1 MSQQL
6 RFMRSSRGS
15 WAFLLWPFV
24 VFLLSDRGRLN
35 ADTKY
40 DLTVAPRRLI
50 NASLS
55 TWDEVSHG
63 GWVLQQHAGYLWPTG
78 PFFAITDALPDWVQQ
93 RLWVALIIV
102 AGGIGARWAARTIG
116 MTPAAATLAGLIYQC
131 SPYLVPYLARTSAM
145 LLPWAIAGWLFG
157 ASIRATLTS
166 APRWIAVMAL
176 LIATAGG
183 VNTTAIAM
191 VSWLPIAVFFVAYRD
206 RKISG
211 QQFSG
216 LAVAT
221 TGSAIVMSAWWVASA
236 VIGARFGPDLLGFSE
251 TVRDVS
257 STSTGLEVFRGA
269 GYWLNY
275 VVEPDGSPTSAAG
288 RLLTEQPSVITAT
301 FGIALLGLIGAI
313 TLPSPHRR
321 LFATLMVTSVVLAI
335 GVHPSDNPSLFGHA
349 MLSWLPEGA
358 LSAFR
363 SSTRALPIWTLVIA
377 LGFAQLLSR
386 VRSTWMLVAP
396 TVALTAI
403 AAPWFT
409 LGYVVDPGLDRPSTP
424 PASWDALLN
433 ELDDV
438 DRVLVLPGTE
448 FSTFEWGHTQDPP
461 WTSHTSVITRELL
474 PLGSP
479 DRMDLLLALDDSLQ
493 DGVIEVN
500 AIADAATLIGA
511 DAVWVAED
519 VNTSRYRTQ
528 PITVSDLVG
537 ADSLQ
542 LVAAVEGVGGL
553 FLVEPVTH
561 VGSTESIALW
571 GGGRGAVDALAAGV
585 VSAREM
591 LWRPETAPEGV
602 KTVVT
607 DGDRYAVRQWRTSQA
622 TRGATSEPSD
632 IGRDGVNALVSA
644 DPIQTTVRWGESG
657 EWTVSASTYGSA
669 LELEPEWRGAMAVDG
684 NPATA
689 WIVADPST
697 KPSLS
702 ITGPLTTLTPVGT
715 ARVGGITGLE
725 VRYLSRSENGVLPI
739 TVGPDGTFPEI
750 ELPVDT
756 YAVEITIS
764 QVLPGTSEAG
774 LSEILPAPV
783 EEFVVVPPLPNSKTD
798 VVLSRWRV
806 DRPDLG
812 RSDPEIVLRRAIH
825 TSVARDMTLSV
836 EGLTHR
842 DLAEG
847 EDVCVSGIVFVDRVD
862 VPISQATGQACDA
875 KPLTFGVGEH
885 IISSTANRV
894 ILRDLQLGHD
904 EPCCATRLGRA
915 YADGW
920 RAAVAGQP
928 VSPVSLVGGEMA
940 IITADNTTS
949 SQVSLEWSP
958 DRWYRWSLVISA
970 ISAVIALFVIIID
983 PGRPI
988 QRAQTPRQVRSTSRL
1003 LILADGALVGV
1014 CIFSFVG
1021 WKEALVAS
1029 GITIAVRRPLWLFT
1043 TGAVLSCAVV
1053 IAESIRDQPSHGI
1066 AWPQHFEI
1074 LHGPFTAAI
1083 LALGII
1089 AIVRPERSGAR
1100 KDV

>member
-6 RFMRSSRGS
+6 RFMRTSRGS
-15 WAFLLWPFV
+15 WAFLLWPLV
-24 VFLLSDRGRLN
+24 VLLLADRGRLN

-78 PFFAITDALPDWVQQ
+78 PFFSVTDALPDWVQQ

-102 AGGIGARWAARTIG
+102 AGGLGARWAARTIG
-116 MTPAAATLAGLIYQC
+116 MTPVVATLAGLIYQC

-145 LLPWAIAGWLFG
+145 LLPWAIVGWLFG
-157 ASIRATLTS
+157 ASIRATHTS

-206 RKISG
+206 HTISG
-211 QQFSG
+211 RQFSG
-216 LAVAT
+216 LAFAT
-221 TGSAIVMSAWWVASA
+221 AGSAFLASAWWVASA

-288 RLLTEQPSVITAT
+288 RLLTEQPSVMTAT

-313 TLPSPHRR
+313 TVHSPHRR
-321 LFATLMVTSVVLAI
+321 LFATLTVISVVFAI
-335 GVHPSDNPSLFGHA
+335 GVHPSDNPSPFGQA

-377 LGFAQLLSR
+377 IGFAQLLSR
-386 VRSTWMLVAP
+386 VRSTSMLVAP
-396 TVALTAI
+396 TVVLAAI
-403 AAPWFT
+403 AAPWYT
-409 LGYVVDPGLDRPSTP
+409 LGYVVDPVLERPSAP
-424 PASWDALLN
+424 PASWEVLLN

-493 DGVIEVN
+493 DGVIEIN

-537 ADSLQ
+537 ANGLQ
-542 LVAAVEGVGGL
+542 LVAAVKGVGGL
-553 FLVEPVTH
+553 FAVEPVALEGTT
-561 VGSTESIALW
+561 GSIALW

-585 VSAREM
+585 VSSREM

-602 KTVVT
+602 KTVIT
-607 DGDRYAVRQWRTSQA
+607 DGDRDAVRQWRSSQA

-632 IGRDGVNALVSA
+632 IGRDGVNALVSG

-657 EWTVSASTYGSA
+657 EWTVSASTYGNA
-669 LELEPEWRGAMAVDG
+669 LELQPERRGSMAVDG

-697 KPSLS
+697 RPSLS
-702 ITGPLTTLTPVGT
+702 ISGPLTTLAPVTT
-715 ARVGGITGLE
+715 ALLGGITELE
-725 VRYLSRSENGVLPI
+725 VRYLTRGEDGVRKI
-739 TVGPDGTFPEI
+739 TADFDGTFPEI
-750 ELPVDT
+750 DLPVDT
-756 YAVEITIS
+756 YAVEVTIS

-783 EEFVVVPPLPNSKTD
+783 EEIVVVPPLPNSTTD

-825 TSVARDMTLSV
+825 TSVAREMTLSV
-836 EGLTHR
+836 EGLAHR

-847 EDVCVSGIVFVDRVD
+847 EDVCVSGIVSVNRVD
-862 VPISQATGQACDA
+862 VPISQRTGQACDG
-875 KPLTFGVGEH
+875 KPLTFDAGEH

-894 ILRDLQLGHD
+894 ILRDLQPNSV

-915 YADGW
+915 YSEGW
-920 RAAVAGQP
+920 SAAVAGQS
-928 VSPVSLVGGEMA
+928 VTPVSLIGGEMA
-940 IITADNTTS
+940 IITTTNAS
-949 SQVSLEWSP
+949 ISQVALEWSP

-988 QRAQTPRQVRSTSRL
+988 QRNRIHRRVRATSRL
-1003 LILADGALVGV
+1003 SILADGALVGV
-1014 CIFSFVG
+1014 CIFCLVG

-1029 GITIAVRRPLWLFT
+1029 GVTIVTRRPQWIFT
-1043 TGAVLSCAVV
+1043 TGVALFCAVV

-1074 LHGPFTAAI
+1074 LHRPFTAAI
-1083 LALGII
+1083 LSLAII
-1089 AIVRPERSGAR
+1089 AIARPEGSGGR
-1100 KDV
+1100 TDV